1 MKPLLVSL
9 VVLASLCTI
18 PVGTVTTLPASQT
31 LTGQLSDGTCRWS
44 HDALAGPAGLTA
56 LACARV
62 CVEYGSGYVLVT
74 AVPIA
79 NPDFPG
85 LQALL
90 GQRVQVT
97 GEQTDEAIIVSKIEL
112 SEPEHGRSASVGTI
126 GQLSDDRCRLSHD
139 ATAAQAGLTDQECA
153 RLCVER
159 GSAYVFVTAL
169 PIANPD
175 FPGLE
180 ALLGQD
186 VELTGERTGDA
197 IVVSKVELSQ

>member
-9 VVLASLCTI
+9 VVLAFLCTI
-18 PVGTVTTLPASQT
+18 SVGTVTTLPPSQT
-31 LTGQLSDGTCRWS
+31 LTGQLSDGTCRLS
-44 HDALAGPAGLTA
+44 HDAMAGPAGLTA

-74 AVPIA
+74 ALPIA
-79 NPDFPG
+79 NPDFRG
-85 LQALL
+85 LQELL

-97 GEQTDEAIIVSKIEL
+97 GEQTDEAIIVSTIEL
-112 SEPEHGRSASVGTI
+112 SEPEHGRPASVGT
-126 GQLSDDRCRLSHD
+126 GQLSDERCRMSHD
-139 ATAAQAGLTDQECA
+139 AMAAQAGLTDQECA

-159 GSAYVFVTAL
+159 GSGYVFVTAL

-180 ALLGQD
+180 ELLGQS
-186 VELTGERTGDA
+186 VELTGERTDDA
-197 IVVSKVELSQ
+197 IVISKIELSQ